1 MIMNSKFFMK
11 GLRALAFMLAAFAMM
26 AGPSFAADVTV
37 DLAAVAAEWLP
48 PGGTVGVDEITM
60 WAFIADTGVCPSPPV
75 AWDTG
80 PEFPLPAGSLTAGD
94 NLTINL
100 RNCLSD
106 EVSIVIPGQ
115 VSTGAPV
122 VVGGRVRSFTHETAP
137 GTTGVYTWTGLR
149 EGTYLYQSGTHP
161 AKQVQ
166 MGLYGALS
174 VLPATPGQAYNDPN
188 TAFDNEVVLLYS
200 EIDPVLH
207 DPPTT
212 AKSLNY
218 KPEYFLINGQPYPDA
233 VPILADPINANER
246 VLIRFL
252 NAGLK
257 THVPTLLGGY
267 MSVIAEDGNLY
278 PYQKEQYSVSLP
290 AGKTIDALWVPATD
304 GTYPVYD
311 ARHYLTS
318 AGAPE
323 GGMLVKLEVGPDGN
337 APVAVDDNYTVA
349 EDGTLT
355 ATVGGTPAGVL
366 DNDSPGAGPGP
377 LTAVLVNGPAG
388 TLILNTDGSFTYEP
402 DQDFFGT
409 DGFTYKANDG
419 TLDSNVAN
427 VTIMVNGTNDA
438 PVANLDSY
446 DAVEGETLT
455 VAAPGVLGNDTDV
468 DGDQLTAVLNTDVTG
483 GTLTLNS
490 DGSFDYTPD
499 AGTTGDSFIY
509 FANDGTVN
517 SSLAATVTITVV
529 SAANQP
535 PVAANDTA
543 TTKKNAAVDINVIA
557 NDYDPDGF
565 IFPGSVVV
573 ISSPANGTVVNNA
586 NGTVTYTPVDNYRGP
601 DSFTY
606 VVYDNEG
613 ASSNKATVTVDVT
626 NK

>member
-1 MIMNSKFFMK
+1 MK
-11 GLRALAFMLAAFAMM
+11 
-26 AGPSFAADVTV
+26 T
-37 DLAAVAAEWLP
+37 
-48 PGGTVGVDEITM
+48 
-60 WAFIADTGVCPSPPV
+60 
-75 AWDTG
+75 
-80 PEFPLPAGSLTAGD
+80 
-94 NLTINL
+94 
-100 RNCLSD
+100 
-106 EVSIVIPGQ
+106 
-115 VSTGAPV
+115 
-122 VVGGRVRSFTHETAP
+122 
-137 GTTGVYTWTGLR
+137 
-149 EGTYLYQSGTHP
+149 GTYLYQSGTHP

-166 MGLYGALS
+166 MGLYGA
-174 VLPATPGQAYNDPN
+174 VKVGDYPGV
-188 TAFDNEVVLLYS
+188 DNEVLLLYS
-200 EIDPVLH
+200 EIDPALH
-207 DPPTT
+207 DPPAT
-212 AKSLNY
+212 AKPLNY
-218 KPEYFLINGQPYPDA
+218 KPEYFLINGEPYPNA
-233 VPILADPINANER
+233 APIIDHSVVTNEN

-267 MSVIAEDGNLY
+267 MTVIAEDGNLY
-278 PYQKEQYSVSLP
+278 PYPKEQYSVSLP
-290 AGKTIDALWVPATD
+290 AGKTVDALWVPATD

-366 DNDSPGAGPGP
+366 DNDTPGAGPGP
-377 LTAVLVNGPAG
+377 LTAVLVDGPFAG
-388 TLILNTDGSFTYEP
+388 TLTLNTDGSFTYEP

-419 TLDSNVAN
+419 TLDSNAAN

-438 PVANLDSY
+438 PVANPDSY

-455 VAAPGVLGNDTDV
+455 VAAPGVLENDTDV
-468 DGDQLTAVLNTDVTG
+468 DGNPLEAGINTDVTG
-483 GTLTLNS
+483 GMLTLNPN
-490 DGSFDYTPD
+490 GSFDYTPY
-499 AGTTGDSFIY
+499 AGTTGDSFTY

-529 SAANQP
+529 SAANQS
-535 PVAANDTA
+535 PVAVDDSA
-543 TTKKNAAVDINVIA
+543 TTGKNAAVDINVIA

-565 IFPGSVVV
+565 IFPGSVVIV
-573 ISSPANGTVVNNA
+573 SLPSNGTVVNNA
-586 NGTVTYTPVDNYRGP
+586 NGTVTYTPAKNYTGP

-613 ASSNKATVTVDVT
+613 VSSNEATVTVDVT

>member
-1 MIMNSKFFMK
+1 MNSKFFMK
-11 GLRALAFMLAAFAMM
+11 GLRALALMLAAFAMM
-26 AGPSFAADVTV
+26 AGPSFAA
-37 DLAAVAAEWLP
+37 EYWLWAGATTKTMP
-48 PGGTVGVDEITM
+48 PTTEFPTGEVITM
-60 WAFIADTGVCPSPPV
+60 WGFALDTTNSFTDGLNGTVEVPGPMLIVPPGE
-75 AWDTG
+75 T
-80 PEFPLPAGSLTAGD
+80 LTVHLYNDGLLEA
-94 NLTINL
+94 
-100 RNCLSD
+100 
-106 EVSIVIPGQ
+106 VSIVIPGQ
-115 VSTGAPV
+115 IAALTPARNPDD
-122 VVGGRVRSFTHETAP
+122 RVRSFTTETQS
-137 GTTGVYTWTGLR
+137 GTEQVYDWTNMKT
-149 EGTYLYQSGTHP
+149 GTYLYQSGTHP

-166 MGLYGALS
+166 MGLYGA
-174 VLPATPGQAYNDPN
+174 VKVGDYPGV
-188 TAFDNEVVLLYS
+188 DNEVLLLYS
-200 EIDPVLH
+200 EIDPALH
-207 DPPTT
+207 DPPAT
-212 AKSLNY
+212 AKPLNY
-218 KPEYFLINGQPYPDA
+218 KPEYFLINGEPYPNA
-233 VPILADPINANER
+233 APIIDHSVVTNEN

-267 MSVIAEDGNLY
+267 MTVIAEDGNLY
-278 PYQKEQYSVSLP
+278 PYPKEQYSVSLP
-290 AGKTIDALWVPATD
+290 AGKTVDALWVPATD

-366 DNDSPGAGPGP
+366 DNDTPGAGPGP
-377 LTAVLVNGPAG
+377 LTAVLVDGPFAG
-388 TLILNTDGSFTYEP
+388 TLTLNTDGSFTYEP

-419 TLDSNVAN
+419 TLDSNAAN

-438 PVANLDSY
+438 PVANPDSY

-455 VAAPGVLGNDTDV
+455 VAASGVLENDTDV
-468 DGDQLTAVLNTDVTG
+468 DGNPLEAGINTDVTG
-483 GTLTLNS
+483 GMLTLNPN
-490 DGSFDYTPD
+490 GSFDYTPY
-499 AGTTGDSFIY
+499 AGTTGDSFTY

-529 SAANQP
+529 SAANQS
-535 PVAANDTA
+535 PVAVDDSA
-543 TTKKNAAVDINVIA
+543 TTGKNAAVDINVIA

-565 IFPGSVVV
+565 IFPGSVVIV
-573 ISSPANGTVVNNA
+573 SLPSNGTVVNNA
-586 NGTVTYTPVDNYRGP
+586 NGTVTYTPAKNYTGP

-613 ASSNKATVTVDVT
+613 VSSNEATVTVDVT

>member
-1 MIMNSKFFMK
+1 MNSKFFMK

-26 AGPSFAADVTV
+26 AGPSFAADATV
-37 DLAAVAAEWLP
+37 NLAAVAAEWLP

-60 WAFIADTGVCPSPPV
+60 WAFIADTGVCPPPPV

-212 AKSLNY
+212 AKPLNY
-218 KPEYFLINGQPYPDA
+218 KPKYFLINGQPYPDA
-233 VPILADPINANER
+233 VPILADPINVNER

-278 PYQKEQYSVSLP
+278 PYQKEQYSVLLP
-290 AGKTIDALWVPATD
+290 AGKTVDALWVPATD

-318 AGAPE
+318 GGAPE
-323 GGMLVKLEVGPDGN
+323 GGMLVKLEVEPDGN
-337 APVAVDDNYTVA
+337 APVANNDAYATNEEAPFPVEPPGVLGNDTTGGGDALPLTA
-349 EDGTLT
+349 TAILIDGPAGGTLT
-355 ATVGGTPAGVL
+355 
-366 DNDSPGAGPGP
+366 
-377 LTAVLVNGPAG
+377 
-388 TLILNTDGSFTYEP
+388 LNADGSFTYEP

-409 DGFTYKANDG
+409 DVFIYKANDG
-419 TLDSNVAN
+419 TLDSNLAT
-427 VTIMVNGTNDA
+427 VTITVNGINDA
-438 PVANLDSY
+438 PVAN
-446 DAVEGETLT
+446 
-455 VAAPGVLGNDTDV
+455 NDTASTVLETAVAIDVLANDIDV
-468 DGDQLTAVLNTDVTG
+468 DGDTLIVTNLTNPTNGSVTNNGTDVT
-483 GTLTLNS
+483 
-490 DGSFDYTPD
+490 YTPNNGF
-499 AGTTGDSFIY
+499 AGTDSFTYTAKDVI
-509 FANDGTVN
+509 ADSNV
-517 SSLAATVTITVV
+517 ATVTITVV
-529 SAANQP
+529 PAGNQP
-535 PVAANDTA
+535 PVAENDTA
-543 TTKKNAAVDINVIA
+543 TTGKNAAVDINVIA

-565 IFPGSVVV
+565 IFPGSVVIV
-573 ISSPANGTVVNNA
+573 SLPSNGTVVNNA
-586 NGTVTYTPVDNYRGP
+586 NGTVTYTPAKNYTGP

-613 ASSNKATVTVDVT
+613 VSSNEATVTVDVT

>member
-1 MIMNSKFFMK
+1 MNSKFFMK

-75 AWDTG
+75 AWATG

-137 GTTGVYTWTGLR
+137 GTTGVYTWTDLR

-212 AKSLNY
+212 AKPLNY

-278 PYQKEQYSVSLP
+278 PYQKEQYSVLLP
-290 AGKTIDALWVPATD
+290 AGKTVDALWVPATD

-318 AGAPE
+318 GGAPE
-323 GGMLVKLEVGPDGN
+323 GGMLVKLEVEPDGN
-337 APVAVDDNYTVA
+337 APVANNDAYATNEEAPFPVEPPGVLGNDTTAGGDTLPLTA
-349 EDGTLT
+349 TAILIDGPAGGTLT
-355 ATVGGTPAGVL
+355 
-366 DNDSPGAGPGP
+366 
-377 LTAVLVNGPAG
+377 
-388 TLILNTDGSFTYEP
+388 LNTDGSFTYEP

-409 DGFTYKANDG
+409 DVFIYKANDG
-419 TLDSNVAN
+419 TLDSNLAT
-427 VTIMVNGTNDA
+427 VTITVNGINDA
-438 PVANLDSY
+438 PVAN
-446 DAVEGETLT
+446 
-455 VAAPGVLGNDTDV
+455 NDTASTVLETAVAIDVLANDIDV
-468 DGDQLTAVLNTDVTG
+468 DGDMLTVTNLTNPTNGSVTNNGTNVTYTPNNGFTGTDSFTYTANDVT
-483 GTLTLNS
+483 
-490 DGSFDYTPD
+490 
-499 AGTTGDSFIY
+499 AADS
-509 FANDGTVN
+509 NV
-517 SSLAATVTITVV
+517 ATVTITVV
-529 SAANQP
+529 SADNQP
-535 PVAANDTA
+535 PVAENDTA
-543 TTKKNAAVDINVIA
+543 TTKKNTAVDINVIA

-586 NGTVTYTPVDNYRGP
+586 NGTITYTPAKNYRGP

-613 ASSNKATVTVDVT
+613 ASSNEATVTVDVT